1 MTHGR
6 PGRHRYDRSVDES
19 GSLGGSELG
28 VLDRVEAELADV
40 QSALDRLDD
49 GSYGRCEQCGTEI
62 DEEILESS
70 PAARF
75 CGNHLP
81 FRQAP

>member
-1 MTHGR
+1 MTQGRVGLHG
-6 PGRHRYDRSVDES
+6 YDRLVDES
-19 GSLGGSELG
+19 GGLAGSEFG
-28 VLDRVEAELADV
+28 VLDRIEAELADV

-49 GSYGRCEQCGTEI
+49 GSYGRCEQCGAEI

-75 CGNHLP
+75 CGSHLP
-81 FRQAP
+81 FRQAL